1 MLDDDRREISN
12 LAKLY
17 PILFHNSLWGCVGF
31 RSPVAHALAR
41 GGDLG
46 DPTNAACNRR
56 PDSCWAT
63 LGTANY
69 RQECVIPFAAN
80 KEEAKEAF
88 LRSRIFGHRE
98 AKIWGRSM

>member
-12 LAKLY
+12 LSKLY
-17 PILFHNSLWGCVGF
+17 PILFHNSLWGCVGS

-41 GGDLG
+41 GGTLPMQPSTRFVLG
-46 DPTNAACNRR
+46 A
-56 PDSCWAT
+56 
-63 LGTANY
+63 ANY

-88 LRSRIFGHRE
+88 ESRIFGHRE
-98 AKIWGRSM
+98 AKIRGRSM